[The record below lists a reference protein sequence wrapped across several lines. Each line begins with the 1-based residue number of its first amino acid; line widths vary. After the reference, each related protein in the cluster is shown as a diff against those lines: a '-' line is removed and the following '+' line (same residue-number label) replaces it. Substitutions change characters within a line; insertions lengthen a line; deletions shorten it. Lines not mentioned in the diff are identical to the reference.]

1 MSDFKKAWVYLE
13 NGMFF
18 EARSFGANKTAIGE
32 IVFNTSLTGYQEILT
47 DPSYAGQFICF
58 SMPEIGIVGTNP
70 QDIESSSIFAKGIL
84 VRHYNEKYS
93 NFRSNKSLQEFLISH
108 DTMGIFGLDTRL
120 LTKTLRTQGAMMMIA
135 STEYSTKEKLKE
147 LLSQSPRIEE
157 IDYVKV
163 VSTKETYSHKE
174 GRFSFKTMDYTLP
187 QTKKKILAIDFGI
200 KKSILRELVNAGFS
214 VEVIPHNFNAQAII
228 TAYQAKAFDGI
239 FLSNGPGNPKVLK
252 TQIIELQKLIS
263 HNIPIFAICLG
274 HQLLALAQGYE
285 TYKLK
290 FGHHGGNHP
299 IQNLHT
305 KKIEIT
311 AQNHIYSIPEDI
323 AKIATITHRNLFDGT
338 IEGLLYKNTPICSF
352 QHHPEAGPGPLESS
366 ALFNEFSK
374 LLQKTK

>member
-1 MSDFKKAWVYLE
+1 M
-13 NGMFF
+13 
-18 EARSFGANKTAIGE
+18 
-32 IVFNTSLTGYQEILT
+32 
-47 DPSYAGQFICF
+47 
-58 SMPEIGIVGTNP
+58 
-70 QDIESSSIFAKGIL
+70 
-84 VRHYNEKYS
+84 
-93 NFRSNKSLQEFLISH
+93 
-108 DTMGIFGLDTRL
+108 
-120 LTKTLRTQGAMMMIA
+120 
-135 STEYSTKEKLKE
+135 
-147 LLSQSPRIEE
+147 
-157 IDYVKV
+157 
-163 VSTKETYSHKE
+163 
-174 GRFSFKTMDYTLP
+174 
-187 QTKKKILAIDFGI
+187 
-200 KKSILRELVNAGFS
+200 
-214 VEVIPHNFNAQAII
+214 
-228 TAYQAKAFDGI
+228 
-239 FLSNGPGNPKVLK
+239 
-252 TQIIELQKLIS
+252 QKLIS

-311 AQNHIYSIPEDI
+311 AQNHIYSVPEDI